1 MYLKCT
7 DGHAHQ
13 RKLLASGTSCPQV
26 CRWVLWLYLVACLP
40 FIIEIIDLSS
50 GLLCC
55 MLLPCLSIRPL
66 SFLFSYVCKK
76 HAWFDSCLLCHMLWT
91 VRLAMPAVSSC
102 PGCKQNSG
110 KLVWRLWLVYI
121 VCSDGSLCFN
131 CDFFANASHDF
142 VRNAFAY
149 GSCQELCQCVARL
162 WQAVAEISAKNNKG
176 INV

>member
-66 SFLFSYVCKK
+66 SFLFSYLCKK

-149 GSCQELCQCVARL
+149 GSCQELCRCVARL
-162 WQAVAEISAKNNKG
+162 
-176 INV
+176 